1 MQAQLE
7 EQISLDP
14 SLCNTELMD
23 KCFPSK
29 RQDHIVGYGGGV
41 KTRHL
46 RSPCISKAELIEKL
60 KQSED
65 EKRAMQEENRELRE
79 ENKATNS
86 RMSHMEQE
94 WEELNN
100 RLSSS

>member
-1 MQAQLE
+1 
-7 EQISLDP
+7 
-14 SLCNTELMD
+14 
-23 KCFPSK
+23 
-29 RQDHIVGYGGGV
+29 
-41 KTRHL
+41 
-46 RSPCISKAELIEKL
+46 LIEKL

-86 RMSHMEQE
+86 RISRMEQE
-94 WEELNN
+94 WEELKN

>member
-14 SLCNTELMD
+14 SLSNAELMD

-41 KTRHL
+41 KARHL

-65 EKRAMQEENRELRE
+65 EKRAMQEEN
-79 ENKATNS
+79 KATNS
-86 RMSHMEQE
+86 RMSRMEQE
-94 WEELNN
+94 WEELKN

>member
-14 SLCNTELMD
+14 SLSNAELMD

-41 KTRHL
+41 KARHL
-46 RSPCISKAELIEKL
+46 RSPCISKAELIERL

-86 RMSHMEQE
+86 RMSRMEQE
-94 WEELNN
+94 WEELKN

>member
-14 SLCNTELMD
+14 SLSNAELMD

-41 KTRHL
+41 KARHL
-46 RSPCISKAELIEKL
+46 RCPCISKAELIEKL

-86 RMSHMEQE
+86 RMNRMEQE
-94 WEELNN
+94 WEELKN